1 MKGEIQLDF
10 WLSELYEMLKA
21 IKLKEGHLG
30 KVGLKVEPTFDGL
43 VLELSSGYPR
53 KRYRYRPTVGL
64 LTTEI
69 EENGE
74 WIVKEW

>member
-1 MKGEIQLDF
+1 MDF
-10 WLSELYEMLKA
+10 WLRDLHEMLEA

-30 KVGLKVEPTFDGL
+30 KVGLTVEPTFDGL

-53 KRYRYRPTVGL
+53 ERYRYRPSMGL
-64 LTTEI
+64 LTMEI

-74 WIVKEW
+74 WMTIVTEE